1 MSKNTYQRI
10 VVIGLIREEEAGRT
24 GERGTYWLE
33 PDRSAAFYTMRR
45 PLEQAAQAHCDAALT
60 QPI

>member
-24 GERGTYWLE
+24 GERGTCWLQ

-45 PLEQAAQAHCDAALT
+45 PLEQTA
-60 QPI
+60 